1 MQSVAKASECGQM
14 IDLHTHSSASDGALS
29 PTALIERAAAE
40 GLTVIALTDH
50 DSFDG
55 LDEAQAAADARGIRL
70 VRGIELEIAFEPGEF
85 HLLGLDFQ
93 AIQQPFRQAALE
105 LAQSREDRN
114 RAVLELFRADGI
126 DLDYDELRARVGLG
140 MIGRPHIAELLV
152 SKRVVRSKQ
161 EAFDKYL
168 AKGRSHYLRKACM
181 ELQTA
186 IDLVHGSGGLAFI
199 AHPMS
204 LFVSWTKMRTL
215 FGVWKEL
222 GIDGIEAWH
231 PTARLVE
238 CERLDRMAREF
249 GYRVSAGSDFHGANR
264 PDRNLGHTVGNRT
277 IGGEFL
283 ACLDRPLSAPA
294 P

>member
-1 MQSVAKASECGQM
+1 M
-14 IDLHTHSSASDGALS
+14 IDLHTHSSASDGALT
-29 PTALIERAAAE
+29 PTALIDRAITE
-40 GLTVIALTDH
+40 GLSALALTDH

-55 LDEAQAAADARGIRL
+55 LDEAQAAADAGGLRFI
-70 VRGIELEIAFEPGEF
+70 RGIEIEIAFEPGEF
-85 HLLGLDFQ
+85 HLLGLDFS
-93 AIQQPFRQAALE
+93 AIQEPFHEAALA
-105 LAQSREDRN
+105 LARSREDRN
-114 RAVLELFRADGI
+114 RAVLELFRADGVQ
-126 DLDYDELRARVGLG
+126 LDYDELRERVGLG

-152 SKRVVRSKQ
+152 SKRVVKSKQ

-181 ELQTA
+181 ELKDA
-186 IDLVHGSGGLAFI
+186 IDMVHGSGGLAFI

-215 FGVWKEL
+215 FGAWKEF

-249 GYRVSAGSDFHGANR
+249 GYRISAGSDFHGANR
-264 PDRNLGHTVGNRT
+264 PDRSLGHTTGNRP
-277 IGGEFL
+277 IGDEFL
-283 ACLDRPLSAPA
+283 ACLDRSLSAPA